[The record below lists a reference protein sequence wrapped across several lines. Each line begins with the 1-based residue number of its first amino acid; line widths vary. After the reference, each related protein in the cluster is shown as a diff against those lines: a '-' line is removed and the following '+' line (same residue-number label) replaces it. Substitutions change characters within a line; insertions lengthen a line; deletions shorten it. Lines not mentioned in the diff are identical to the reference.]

1 MFVGDTATNYYG
13 EAYLE
18 SADERILYNY
28 VAELA
33 QLPPDDALA
42 RHHLLITK
50 ANALG
55 NGKVHQALQRI
66 LLDDQWERSGKY
78 ILNRCFYG
86 MRNPWL
92 ARGDREAALRELIV
106 RVKREAPY
114 PEAHSRHLRRL
125 RQALNDY
132 VKSDQY
138 AALEWNLRL
147 LKVWDQPD
155 GQDAETTSR
164 LRDRFQDQFYLHEVL
179 TATPDI
185 PRQQQDDL
193 RQLVRK
199 KARLIN
205 RQIYTYLKT
214 GQTPKGSIRYREFGN
229 LKAFDDYVHQMRP
242 DRDQSIWQV
251 ASQLTARV
259 RHMDMDTICQELYRF
274 VLEPLAKV
282 NSIYSPDLNS
292 FLQGQIL
299 QEINRGRA
307 ERQGSGGNQFT
318 EIAITTICR
327 RLLKLLVVESPQRCS
342 APHFRALLKKVGH
355 ATVTE
360 MLLRITLF
368 WPRVRYVL
376 EERFG
381 ILFHVHQDKP
391 QDEVLWLN
399 KALEYMKVGLA
410 LNGNHLGYFYSTD
423 AAATTELT

>member
-18 SADERILYNY
+18 SADERILYHY

-50 ANALG
+50 ANTLG
-55 NGKVHQALQRI
+55 DEKVQQALQRI

-92 ARGDREAALRELIV
+92 ARGDRAAALQELIV

-114 PEAHSRHLRRL
+114 PEAQSRHLRRL
-125 RQALNDY
+125 RQALNEY
-132 VKSDQY
+132 IHSDQY

-147 LKVWDQPD
+147 LKAWEQPD
-155 GQDAETTSR
+155 GQDAETASR

-185 PRQQQDDL
+185 PRQHQDDL

-205 RQIYTYLKT
+205 RQIYAYLKT
-214 GQTPKGSIRYREFGN
+214 GQTPKGIIRYREFGT
-229 LKAFDDYVHQMRP
+229 LKTFDDCVNQMRP
-242 DRDQSIWQV
+242 DRDNSIWQV

-259 RHMDMDTICQELYRF
+259 RHLGMDAICQEIYRF
-274 VLEPLAKV
+274 VLEPLARID
-282 NSIYSPDLNS
+282 SQYSPDLNS
-292 FLQGQIL
+292 FLQGQVL
-299 QEINRGRA
+299 REINRGRD

-318 EIAITTICR
+318 EIAITTICSH
-327 RLLKLLVVESPQRCS
+327 LLKLLVVDSTQRCS
-342 APHFRALLKKVGH
+342 ATHFRSLLKKVGH

-381 ILFHVHQDKP
+381 ILLHVHQNKSR
-391 QDEVLWLN
+391 QEVPWLT

-410 LNGNHLGYFYSTD
+410 LNGHHLGYFYSGD
-423 AAATTELT
+423 SMAAV